1 MDLGGRQ
8 VMSSMRMYNPTH
20 FGGSVW
26 IDRGAR
32 ALVEQYRLEALL
44 LTGEDREH
52 DTLYHVDKQTSV
64 PVD

>member
-1 MDLGGRQ
+1 
-8 VMSSMRMYNPTH
+8 MSRMRLYNPRH

-32 ALVEQYRLEALL
+32 ALVEHYRLEALL
-44 LTGEDREH
+44 LG
-52 DTLYHVDKQTSV
+52 VDSELGSDSLSNVDSSTPV